1 LFCALKGSEMETISD
16 GRAKHE
22 FNADFNSI
30 HKEAG
35 IETTGQL
42 HEKDGQCSDLADVEA
57 THWQSFSYER
67 KTVFSITQQF
77 RSALRNCCR

>member
-1 LFCALKGSEMETISD
+1 METISD

-22 FNADFNSI
+22 FDSDFNST

-42 HEKDGQCSDLADVEA
+42 HEKDGQCSDLADAEA
-57 THWQSFSYER
+57 THFFTR
-67 KTVFSITQQF
+67 
-77 RSALRNCCR
+77 

>member
-1 LFCALKGSEMETISD
+1 METISD

-22 FNADFNSI
+22 FDSDFNST
-30 HKEAG
+30 HKKAG

-67 KTVFSITQQF
+67 KTVFFKSHSSFVARYETDVGDVF
-77 RSALRNCCR
+77 DAE